1 MDRLCYRERRT
12 FCVQATVTMVTYSL
26 RGQVRAPPN
35 SFLLNFHNKSL
46 TLMQGCCLQQGLLG
60 SVVYRAAVFVSQED
74 RCLFWTHQS
83 LPVVAPSPQV
93 SPAPPPPP
101 PPATP
106 SSPRSLG
113 ASPCSSSSPLDHR
126 RR

>member
-1 MDRLCYRERRT
+1 MDRLCYRERRA

-26 RGQVRAPPN
+26 RGQVRGPLPTA
-35 SFLLNFHNKSL
+35 S
-46 TLMQGCCLQQGLLG
+46 CCLQQGLLG
-60 SVVYRAAVFVSQED
+60 SGVYGAAVFVSQED

-93 SPAPPPPP
+93 SPAPPPS
-101 PPATP
+101 PATP

>member
-1 MDRLCYRERRT
+1 MERLCYRERRT

-35 SFLLNFHNKSL
+35 SFLLMW
-46 TLMQGCCLQQGLLG
+46 TMQGCCLQQGLLG

-74 RCLFWTHQS
+74 RGLFWTHQS
-83 LPVVAPSPQV
+83 LLGVAPSPSPQV
-93 SPAPPPPP
+93 SPAPPPS
-101 PPATP
+101 PATP